1 MSNTSSD
8 YPVRQQAHAVGA
20 LKPRMPEEMMG
31 TLSLEE
37 IPSPPPDNNG
47 GVPHAGSDSLTGER
61 EPAADTVGTPKTV
74 ITAPITSTDS
84 FRLSAS
90 ESELAGDRS
99 NEPAR
104 GTSVSK
110 PMQVKHHIH
119 VSFDPTSGAFKGL
132 PPEWGK
138 HMPVGVSKEEA
149 NVTATDRHVAP
160 PKPTAEVKKTLNPL
174 RKFTWWSSGNKQGGD
189 RNPPLAGTVI
199 GAPFN
204 VQHTTHVRPD
214 PTSSTGF
221 SGLPPAWRA
230 VLKVSGITKQ
240 EAVDHPQAVLAAL
253 NFHMQGPT
261 HTRGPLPSR
270 AAVEQAMAKAL
281 RIVKDDPRQYFS
293 DLKRLGQ
300 GASGTVYAATDRR
313 TGERRALKIAPVSE
327 LADLTNEIG
336 LQSMSDHPN
345 VVRIYEAFVTT
356 SEVCIV
362 MELMLGGSLTDVLG
376 KHVVDF
382 KEPHIAY
389 VAKAVLS
396 ALAYMHS
403 SYRMHRDI
411 KSDNVLVDKEGQVKI
426 ADFGFAIALTKET
439 SKRHSVVGTPYWMAP
454 ELIRGTDYDSKVD
467 VWSLGI
473 TCIEMAEGEPPHLH
487 EPPLRAL
494 LMISIS
500 GSPALKDPSRWS
512 SQFLHFLAQSTSV
525 DAEARPTAE
534 QLLNH
539 PFLTMA
545 STQDEYG
552 AFVRAQLEARRR
564 RRQQQAQ
571 AQAAHNKGR

>member
-1 MSNTSSD
+1 M
-8 YPVRQQAHAVGA
+8 
-20 LKPRMPEEMMG
+20 
-31 TLSLEE
+31 
-37 IPSPPPDNNG
+37 
-47 GVPHAGSDSLTGER
+47 
-61 EPAADTVGTPKTV
+61 
-74 ITAPITSTDS
+74 TAI
-84 FRLSAS
+84 
-90 ESELAGDRS
+90 
-99 NEPAR
+99 
-104 GTSVSK
+104 
-110 PMQVKHHIH
+110 KHHIH
-119 VSFDPTSGAFKGL
+119 VEFDPQSGAFKGL

-138 HMPVGVSKEEA
+138 HLPEGVSKEEA
-149 NVTATDRHVAP
+149 KLTVTERHVAP

-174 RKFTWWSSGNKQGGD
+174 KKFSWWPGSSKAAEA
-189 RNPPLAGTVI
+189 PIAGTVI

-240 EAVDHPQAVLAAL
+240 EAVAHPQAVLAAL

-261 HTRGPLPSR
+261 HTHAPVPLPTR

-281 RIVKDDPRQYFS
+281 RIIQEDPRQYFT

-313 TGERRALKIAPVSE
+313 TGERRALKIAPVSD

-336 LQSMSDHPN
+336 LQSMSDHEAI
-345 VVRIYEAFVTT
+345 VRIFEAYVTS

-376 KHVVDF
+376 KHVDF
-382 KEPHIAY
+382 REAHIAY
-389 VAKAVLS
+389 VAKQTLS
-396 ALAYMHS
+396 ALAYMHGR
-403 SYRMHRDI
+403 YRMHRDI
-411 KSDNVLVDKEGQVKI
+411 KSDNILVDKEGRVKI

-500 GSPALKDPSRWS
+500 GTPTLKDPSRWS
-512 SQFLHFLAQSTSV
+512 ANFLHFLAQAMAV
-525 DAEARPTAE
+525 EPEARPTAE
-534 QLLNH
+534 QLLKH
-539 PFLTMA
+539 PFLA
-545 STQDEYG
+545 GAATQEEFG
-552 AFVRAQLEARRR
+552 EHVRAQLELKKRRKQ
-564 RRQQQAQ
+564 QQQAAAA
-571 AQAAHNKGR
+571 AQHKK

>member
-1 MSNTSSD
+1 M
-8 YPVRQQAHAVGA
+8 
-20 LKPRMPEEMMG
+20 
-31 TLSLEE
+31 
-37 IPSPPPDNNG
+37 
-47 GVPHAGSDSLTGER
+47 
-61 EPAADTVGTPKTV
+61 
-74 ITAPITSTDS
+74 
-84 FRLSAS
+84 
-90 ESELAGDRS
+90 
-99 NEPAR
+99 
-104 GTSVSK
+104 
-110 PMQVKHHIH
+110 
-119 VSFDPTSGAFKGL
+119 
-132 PPEWGK
+132 
-138 HMPVGVSKEEA
+138 
-149 NVTATDRHVAP
+149 TATARHVAP

-174 RKFTWWSSGNKQGGD
+174 RKFSWWPGGGKSSSDKA
-189 RNPPLAGTVI
+189 PLAGTVI

-214 PTSSTGF
+214 ATSSTGF

-261 HTRGPLPSR
+261 HTRGPLPTR

-281 RIVKDDPRQYFS
+281 RIVQDDPRQYFT

-336 LQSMSDHPN
+336 LQSMSDHAN
-345 VVRIYEAFVTT
+345 IVRIYEAYVTS

-362 MELMLGGSLTDVLG
+362 MELMIGGSLTDVLG
-376 KHVVDF
+376 KQVDY
-382 KEPHIAY
+382 KEAHIAY

-396 ALAYMHS
+396 AMAYMHS

-411 KSDNVLVDKEGQVKI
+411 KSDNVLVDKEGRVKI

-467 VWSLGI
+467 IWSLGI

-500 GSPALKDPSRWS
+500 GSPTLKDPTRWS
-512 SQFLHFLAQSTSV
+512 SQFLHFLAQSTSI
-525 DAEARPTAE
+525 DAEQRPTAE

-545 STQDEYG
+545 STQEEYG

-564 RRQQQAQ
+564 RKQAQ
-571 AQAAHNKGR
+571 NAANQKHHHK

>member
-1 MSNTSSD
+1 MSAGAT
-8 YPVRQQAHAVGA
+8 QQASSGSGV
-20 LKPRMPEEMMG
+20 KKMMG
-31 TLSLEE
+31 ALSLEE
-37 IPSPPPDNNG
+37 APTPPSNSSGIDTSG
-47 GVPHAGSDSLTGER
+47 A
-61 EPAADTVGTPKTV
+61 PAADAVTTPSTATTVPMTN
-74 ITAPITSTDS
+74 SES
-84 FRLSAS
+84 FRLSLSGGAGNRTS
-90 ESELAGDRS
+90 EQ
-99 NEPAR
+99 PVR
-104 GTSVSK
+104 GASVSK

-119 VSFDPTSGAFKGL
+119 VSFDPASGAFKGL

-138 HMPVGVSKEEA
+138 HLPEGVSKDEA
-149 NVTATDRHVAP
+149 KVTATDRHVAP

-174 RKFTWWSSGNKQGGD
+174 RKFSWWGGSSKGSSDKNA
-189 RNPPLAGTVI
+189 PLAGTVI

-261 HTRGPLPSR
+261 HTRGPLPTR

-281 RIVKDDPRQYFS
+281 RIVQDDPRQYFT

-345 VVRIYEAFVTT
+345 IVKIYEAYVTT

-362 MELMLGGSLTDVLG
+362 MELMMGGSLTDVLG
-376 KHVVDF
+376 KHVIDF
-382 KEPHIAY
+382 KEPQIAY

-396 ALAYMHS
+396 ALSYMHG

-467 VWSLGI
+467 LWSLGI

-512 SQFLHFLAQSTSV
+512 SQFLHFLAQSTSI

-539 PFLTMA
+539 PFITMA
-545 STQDEYG
+545 STQEEYG
-552 AFVRAQLEARRR
+552 QFVRAQLEARRR
-564 RRQQQAQ
+564 RKQQQAQ
-571 AQAAHNKGR
+571 QAQAGHHKK

>member
-1 MSNTSSD
+1 
-8 YPVRQQAHAVGA
+8 
-20 LKPRMPEEMMG
+20 MG
-31 TLSLEE
+31 SLSLEE
-37 IPSPPPDNNG
+37 APSPPPNSSGIDTS
-47 GVPHAGSDSLTGER
+47 AGA
-61 EPAADTVGTPKTV
+61 PAADAVTTPSTATTVPMTN
-74 ITAPITSTDS
+74 SES
-84 FRLSAS
+84 FRLSLSGGGVGGNRTS
-90 ESELAGDRS
+90 EQ
-99 NEPAR
+99 PVR
-104 GTSVSK
+104 GASVSK

-119 VSFDPTSGAFKGL
+119 VSFDPASGAFKGL

-138 HMPVGVSKEEA
+138 HLPEGVSKDEA
-149 NVTATDRHVAP
+149 KVTATDRHVAP

-174 RKFTWWSSGNKQGGD
+174 RKFNWWGGSGKGSNDK
-189 RNPPLAGTVI
+189 NAPLAGTVI

-261 HTRGPLPSR
+261 HTRGPLPTR

-281 RIVKDDPRQYFS
+281 RIVQDDPRQYFT

-345 VVRIYEAFVTT
+345 IVKIYEAYVTT

-362 MELMLGGSLTDVLG
+362 MELMMGGSLTDVLG

-396 ALAYMHS
+396 ALSYMHG

-467 VWSLGI
+467 IWSCGI

-512 SQFLHFLAQSTSV
+512 SQFLHFLAQSTSI

-539 PFLTMA
+539 PFITMA
-545 STQDEYG
+545 STQEEYG
-552 AFVRAQLEARRR
+552 QFVRAQLEARRR
-564 RRQQQAQ
+564 RKQQQAQ
-571 AQAAHNKGR
+571 QAHKK